1 MLTENRKLYSILT
14 SYDPDYV
21 FPQPPQG
28 PVPVYLTEPKT
39 VGERTY
45 TAGEIDPDW
54 KTPDVESIWF
64 GPEAIDGRWYYSIRA
79 DIDTTATS
87 EITDPQN
94 HETVS
99 EEIYTKLSECSL
111 KDVKRAEGDITID
124 SLMAKLGVV
133 KGD

>member
-21 FPQPPQG
+21 FPQPDGG
-28 PVPVYLTEPKT
+28 PIPVYLTKPKT
-39 VGERTY
+39 VGDKTY
-45 TAGEIDPDW
+45 NIGDIDPDSI
-54 KTPDVESIWF
+54 PDVESVWF

-79 DIDTTATS
+79 DIDTTGTS

-94 HETVS
+94 HATVS
-99 EEIYTKLSECSL
+99 AELYTKLSECSL
-111 KDVKRAEGDITID
+111 KDVKHAEGTITID